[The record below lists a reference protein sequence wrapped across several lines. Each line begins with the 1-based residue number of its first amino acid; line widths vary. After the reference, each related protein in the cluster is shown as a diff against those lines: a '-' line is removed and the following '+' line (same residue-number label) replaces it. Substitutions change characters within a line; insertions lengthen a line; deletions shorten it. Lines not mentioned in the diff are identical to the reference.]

1 MFAKDGVRN
10 MQLQHC
16 SSKPDFVPFE
26 LPELLGLSWTPK
38 GLQPPHVALEQMLTG
53 VVPEREREKESTRKE
68 MSFVSSCFWVHLL
81 LIFDLMT
88 CARFFEREYL
98 DGSEIHETWKRLPCQ
113 KDGECSELVTEGLL
127 AGDSSLIWGA
137 LA

>member
-1 MFAKDGVRN
+1 
-10 MQLQHC
+10 
-16 SSKPDFVPFE
+16 
-26 LPELLGLSWTPK
+26 
-38 GLQPPHVALEQMLTG
+38 
-53 VVPEREREKESTRKE
+53 
-68 MSFVSSCFWVHLL
+68 MSLVSSCFWVHLL

-113 KDGECSELVTEGLL
+113 KDGECIELVIEGLL
-127 AGDSSLIWGA
+127 AGDSSLIWAA